1 MEDDSRSNIF
11 DRMLNTVNGGIKWT
25 TQQIT
30 SACPWRRKKSE
41 SQLII
46 PEKESDIKPDYRSVP
61 QTDDHTDPQ
70 INDRGDTRIDVRTDK
85 KDQDKSKD
93 SDQKLWDYKAPSEMC
108 PPREPPCCFIK
119 MQDPSTPCCC
129 EPKPAPCPPYH
140 EEPREPTCGCDL
152 CKKGYPNDKCCD
164 HREQFRRG
172 TFLPRHFEKA

>member
-1 MEDDSRSNIF
+1 MEDDSHSHIF
-11 DRMLNTVNGGIKWT
+11 DRMFNTVNGGVKWT
-25 TQQIT
+25 VQKIE

-46 PEKESDIKPDYRSVP
+46 PEKESDIKPDYRSAP
-61 QTDDHTDPQ
+61 QTDESTDL
-70 INDRGDTRIDVRTDK
+70 
-85 KDQDKSKD
+85 KDQDKSKN
-93 SDQKLWDYKAPSEMC
+93 SDEKLWEYKAPSEMTS
-108 PPREPPCCFIK
+108 CCFIK
-119 MQDPSTPCCC
+119 MQFDHLILQQDPCAPCCC

-172 TFLPRHFEKA
+172 TFPPRHFEKA